1 VSLHRTSRIS
11 QIFGKFANREFF
23 KPIQILINRAY
34 VTFLG
39 LDMSEFDKPSSYKSL
54 NKLFTRELQVQR
66 EINPNHTLISPV
78 DALISDCG
86 QIKEGLAYQI
96 KGMEYRLDELLG
108 KHYTGYDKML
118 EGGEYINF
126 YLSPK
131 DYHRYHIPLDFDIL
145 SATHIPGKL
154 YPVNDPSL
162 NKRKNLFIENERV
175 VIHGKDRSGKV
186 HFIILVGALNVGQM
200 VVSFEEQ
207 IKTNAKVEESTHYTY
222 DNLHMKLGEL
232 MGWFEM
238 GSTVVLL
245 SQKDAIIPDV
255 KVGQK
260 VKFGERIGGLL

>member
-1 VSLHRTSRIS
+1 MSLHRTSSIS
-11 QIFGKFANREFF
+11 NTFGKFANTEFF

-39 LDMSEFDKPSSYKSL
+39 LDMREFDKPGNYKSL
-54 NKLFTRELQVQR
+54 NQLFTRELKAPR

-86 QIKEGLAYQI
+86 KIKEGKAYQI
-96 KGMEYRLDELLG
+96 KGMEYPLDELLG

-131 DYHRYHIPLDFDIL
+131 DYHRYHLPLDLHIL

-154 YPVNDPSL
+154 YPVNNPSL
-162 NKRKNLFIENERV
+162 NKRQNLFIENERV
-175 VIHGKDRSGKV
+175 VIHGKDRSQKD
-186 HFIILVGALNVGQM
+186 HFIILVGALNVGKM
-200 VVSFEEQ
+200 VVTFEEQ

-222 DNLHMKLGEL
+222 SDLSMKMADL

-245 SQKDAIIPDV
+245 SAQDAIIPDV